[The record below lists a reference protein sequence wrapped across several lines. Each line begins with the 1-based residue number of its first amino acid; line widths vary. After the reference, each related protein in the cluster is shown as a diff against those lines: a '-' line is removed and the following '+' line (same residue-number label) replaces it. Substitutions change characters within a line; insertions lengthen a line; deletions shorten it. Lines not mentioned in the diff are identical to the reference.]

1 MSEYYYHTR
10 DIGGDICYYK
20 KRKGDRLWSFTN
32 KEDYELHKGMKK
44 HFYKGGEV
52 ESIEINTPKEL
63 GAALKRIFKNK
74 YGVTIKAR
82 YIKTV
87 RGLEGS
93 PYQISSFDSGQSIPN
108 DLRKRFV
115 EIAYS
120 KPFDELNVR
129 TPNNV
134 NYGNISEFRV
144 SLKGNQWKK
153 WIDEIS
159 NEKKEEPKEV
169 LYISYLNKDKG
180 FKEDKKYF
188 SFFDEAQE
196 WGRANLENFNT
207 DMIRYEDKKVE
218 NLDEIITNEAKVDK
232 MKEWRKYVLE
242 NSSWFED
249 HSEEEPFNNEIIL
262 VTRDNG
268 SVGDEEVG
276 EEDVDEAKKII
287 KKVVA
292 KYPKTQYELE
302 EVDEW
307 VYLRLMPNKTKEQ
320 LSVEKTQYEQ
330 EEIKQESAKLI
341 AKQLNITNEK
351 AIEIVENFSYAKEYY
366 DKYKDS
372 KPNYNNAFRVY
383 YKHGSPM
390 SIKFDNAKQVFDYIT
405 KDSFAKD
412 IYSRSNPR
420 NEVSISLYGWDS
432 LRINFDNDARPI
444 KPNGS
449 VDWGSEGK
457 VLRVSPFIAVNIENE
472 KDFIKKIKKVI
483 LDFIIVYK
491 IYVLNEKNISEKN
504 SSNEIEL
511 VNEINSE
518 LSMLNELLDDA
529 KEDSNKE
536 LISEL
541 EDRIEFLEE
550 LRDDA
555 LPFEN
560 GGLLKDFKKIIVKFN
575 DNYTPVRLDFYVSQ
589 NSKDLIRIG
598 GATSSVYL
606 DSSKVLNLQEI
617 NLDNEYNNPKD
628 MELIISA
635 IKKNLR
641 KETGKTQLM
650 IKKSIQ

>member
-20 KRKGDRLWSFTN
+20 KRKGDKLWSFTN

-52 ESIEINTPKEL
+52 ERYNKWKSIDWDSFKLDSKSRSNIYRLL
-63 GAALKRIFKNK
+63 GW
-74 YGVTIKAR
+74 
-82 YIKTV
+82 
-87 RGLEGS
+87 
-93 PYQISSFDSGQSIPN
+93 FDSERI
-108 DLRKRFV
+108 DLIKISEEDLELYEDFVSDILDGLTFEYFFSEVIENLEKRFELLMYETKAETDEGV
-115 EIAYS
+115 E
-120 KPFDELNVR
+120 EL
-129 TPNNV
+129 
-134 NYGNISEFRV
+134 
-144 SLKGNQWKK
+144 LKGKYKDIKVDIDNLGIKWKDLVLKSNEEILEEIRSSKDLQWI
-153 WIDEIS
+153 IDYIFLNDDNWYEFTYSQEYNFIDKFNKLYNKVLDNGAVFTEEAEQQQYDIFAEVPAEIS
-159 NEKKEEPKEV
+159 KEKKEEPKEV

-196 WGRANLENFNT
+196 WGRANLGNFNT
-207 DMIRYEDKKVE
+207 DMIRYEDAKVE
-218 NLDEIITNEAKVDK
+218 ELDENK
-232 MKEWRKYVLE
+232 
-242 NSSWFED
+242 
-249 HSEEEPFNNEIIL
+249 L
-262 VTRDNG
+262 V
-268 SVGDEEVG
+268 
-276 EEDVDEAKKII
+276 
-287 KKVVA
+287 
-292 KYPKTQYELE
+292 Q
-302 EVDEW
+302 
-307 VYLRLMPNKTKEQ
+307 
-320 LSVEKTQYEQ
+320 
-330 EEIKQESAKLI
+330 
-341 AKQLNITNEK
+341 
-351 AIEIVENFSYAKEYY
+351 
-366 DKYKDS
+366 
-372 KPNYNNAFRVY
+372 
-383 YKHGSPM
+383 
-390 SIKFDNAKQVFDYIT
+390 
-405 KDSFAKD
+405 
-412 IYSRSNPR
+412 
-420 NEVSISLYGWDS
+420 
-432 LRINFDNDARPI
+432 
-444 KPNGS
+444 
-449 VDWGSEGK
+449 
-457 VLRVSPFIAVNIENE
+457 
-472 KDFIKKIKKVI
+472 
-483 LDFIIVYK
+483 
-491 IYVLNEKNISEKN
+491 
-504 SSNEIEL
+504 
-511 VNEINSE
+511 EINSE

-560 GGLLKDFKKIIVKFN
+560 GGLLKDYKKIIVKFN